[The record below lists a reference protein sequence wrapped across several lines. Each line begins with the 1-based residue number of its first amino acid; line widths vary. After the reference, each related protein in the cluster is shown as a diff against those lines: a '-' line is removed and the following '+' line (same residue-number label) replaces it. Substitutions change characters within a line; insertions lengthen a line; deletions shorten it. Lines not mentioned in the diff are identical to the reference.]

1 MEEGWSKSEL
11 VVEETFSLSPSDH
24 AAMETRSAA
33 AEILPNG
40 VVKIITSSQAPF
52 MVKKLISEYF
62 EIEAGK
68 VIVETPLVGGGY
80 GGKSCCPAGAACLS
94 SFKSCWW
101 KAG

>member
-1 MEEGWSKSEL
+1 
-11 VVEETFSLSPSDH
+11 
-24 AAMETRSAA
+24 METRSAA

-40 VVKIITSSQAPF
+40 LVKIITSSQAPF

-80 GGKSCCPAGAACLS
+80 GGKAAVQLELLAYIAS
-94 SFKSCWW
+94 KLLVEDWL
-101 KAG
+101 KY